1 MKKAIDV
8 SKKKE
13 DEVQPPKEIEMLD
26 SKIGADDPP
35 RNMGTKSE
43 PPRIKEDTTKISKN
57 NKILILPSTET
68 ESLVLQPNN
77 KRRRNTEL
85 AEPKNDTEF
94 VLKLQRKSY
103 KTLLCTFKEEKRK

>member
-13 DEVQPPKEIEMLD
+13 DEAQPPKEIEMLD

-35 RNMGTKSE
+35 MNMGTKSE

-103 KTLLCTFKEEKRK
+103 KTLLFTFKEEKRK